1 MLGAGHT
8 NCALLTN
15 KVLEDCRSE
24 GSRHVQLSS
33 AGRDHGCLLPVPA
46 LQDLSIINKINFFIN
61 NQIMNQSLSKKKY
74 ICQSPH
80 NLYYYFKYYPNVKW
94 MDRKAE
100 APAGIRLITAPI
112 CSQTR
117 GAG

>member
-1 MLGAGHT
+1 MLCSYGGEAVLGAGHT

-80 NLYYYFKYYPNVKW
+80 VKW